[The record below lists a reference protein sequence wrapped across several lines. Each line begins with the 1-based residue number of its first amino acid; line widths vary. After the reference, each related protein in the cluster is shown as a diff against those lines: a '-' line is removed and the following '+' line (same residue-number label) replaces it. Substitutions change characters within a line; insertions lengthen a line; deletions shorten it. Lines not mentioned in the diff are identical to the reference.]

1 MVPPIQTLSALGKH
15 WPSLLAAPMSQEDE
29 FFGREGSRLGAGVEV
44 LVLVRLVT
52 SAGCNSTTG
61 QTRCL
66 IWYQAHYVIIIF
78 TQSTERARFL
88 IRDACAAPQTHLT
101 DYHLKLRRGKMIIG
115 GCGLSA
121 GSVSNQPTSFK

>member
-1 MVPPIQTLSALGKH
+1 MIGAQLDDGSDMGPHLVLSAYG
-15 WPSLLAAPMSQEDE
+15 
-29 FFGREGSRLGAGVEV
+29 
-44 LVLVRLVT
+44 
-52 SAGCNSTTG
+52 
-61 QTRCL
+61 
-66 IWYQAHYVIIIF
+66 IIIF

-115 GCGLSA
+115 GCGLSV